1 MDTLERNG
9 LIMITILSI
18 AFFVF
23 AFINKNYAWGVYAIL
38 TPFFVYL
45 SLRLGKLIL
54 DPFSVYGTVLAL
66 TLHYA
71 GGILQFYSI
80 PYYEFV
86 IVHPVASIVLA
97 YVLFFKINQ
106 LHFIRKKSKHLIFLG
121 FITVSAVALLGLFN
135 ELFEYAVDFFFTDTY
150 RESLANSLLDQ
161 VINIFGGI
169 LGAYLAYRKK
179 ANRKAFK

>member
-9 LIMITILSI
+9 LITITILSI
-18 AFFVF
+18 AFFIF
-23 AFINKNYAWGVYAIL
+23 AFINKNYAWGVYALL

-45 SLRLGKLIL
+45 ILRLGKLIL
-54 DPFSVYGTVLAL
+54 DPFSVFGTILAL

-86 IVHPVASIVLA
+86 IVHPISSIVLA
-97 YVLFFKINQ
+97 YVLFFKINS
-106 LHFIRKKSKHLIFLG
+106 LHFIRKKSRHLLFLG
-121 FITVSAVALLGLFN
+121 FVTVSMVVLLGLFN
-135 ELFEYAVDFFFTDTY
+135 EIFEYVVDFFFVDTY

-161 VINIFGGI
+161 VINTLGGI
-169 LGAYLAYRKK
+169 AGVYMAYMKT
-179 ANRKAFK
+179 NRKAFK